1 MILVLYSMHFFLLHH
16 LSPYMNEESKCVDT
30 ERLFH
35 AMTRENMMPLKQ
47 DAS

>member
-1 MILVLYSMHFFLLHH
+1 MT
-16 LSPYMNEESKCVDT
+16 EESKCVDT
-30 ERLFH
+30 ERLFY